1 MTDRPTPPYPSPAE
15 LKATRARAIVA
26 LLVIAV
32 GVVASI
38 VLLTLQ
44 IAQVATFSPAIFV
57 GLLLGTPLLVL
68 IIAIAGGRKRPRG
81 SSSTILSTSE
91 QAGVDRVV
99 DRIRSERGQHD
110 ER

>member
-1 MTDRPTPPYPSPAE
+1 MTDRPSPPYPSKAE
-15 LKATRARAIVA
+15 LKATRAHAIVA
-26 LLVIAV
+26 LLVIV
-32 GVVASI
+32 TGVIASI

-68 IIAIAGGRKRPRG
+68 IIAIVGARKRPRE

-99 DRIRSERGQHD
+99 GRIKHERSLSE
-110 ER
+110 